1 MCKATGRN
9 LLAICLA
16 TGAWSFNFGL
26 GTQVITHWLKGW
38 LHGREDSNTVI
49 GLNLSTYYL
58 GMALAALAV
67 PWLTKQLGNFCA
79 PAGMILSGVGLI
91 MFPWSGGLTGW
102 FVLRFVI
109 GMSGAMS
116 LVPLETVVS
125 RDAPQELRTRNFS
138 FYAVALTVGGA
149 AGIWAGNHFYSPGDT
164 FVFFLGGLFPVV
176 AGLALART
184 LAPTGTS
191 ALRNPLHGTAAW
203 NRHFLSYGTAWFQGF
218 LEGGMVAFL
227 VLYLESLGISQ
238 DQAGGLMS
246 VTLVGVILFQVP
258 VAWLADHLGRLPVL
272 LGCYAVVAGGLVLM
286 PVWSPSIGLV
296 VCLFLLGACAG
307 ALYPLALA
315 LLGDQPNQAG
325 LDSAFALFLA
335 MECVGNLVGAAV
347 TGQARDTWGEA
358 SMFGAGLTALALVMI
373 SWALL
378 SVWQYRRHQA
388 VDRTP

>member
-1 MCKATGRN
+1 MPKATRRN

-16 TGAWSFNFGL
+16 TVAWSFNFGL
-26 GTQVITHWLKGW
+26 GTQAISHWLKAW

-67 PWLTKQLGNFCA
+67 PRLTKCLGNLCA
-79 PAGMILSGVGLI
+79 PAGMILSGLSLT
-91 MFPWSGGLTGW
+91 MFPWGDGLAGW
-102 FVLRFVI
+102 FVLRLVN
-109 GMSGAMS
+109 GMAGAMS

-125 RDAPQELRTRNFS
+125 RDAPLNQRTRNFS

-149 AGIWAGNHFYSPGDT
+149 AGIWAGNHFYSPGST

-176 AGLALART
+176 AGLALAGT
-184 LAPTGTS
+184 LAPTGTG
-191 ALRNPLHGTAAW
+191 ALTNQLQGTVGW
-203 NRHFLSYGTAWFQGF
+203 SRHLLSYGTAWFQGF

-246 VTLVGVILFQVP
+246 VTMVGVILFQVP

-286 PVWSPSIGLV
+286 PFWSPSIGLII
-296 VCLFLLGACAG
+296 CLFLLGACAG

-315 LLGDQPNQAG
+315 LLGDRPHQAG
-325 LDSAFALFLA
+325 LDSAFAFFLA
-335 MECVGNLVGAAV
+335 MECVGNLAGAAV
-347 TGQARDTWGEA
+347 TGHARDTWGEA
-358 SMFGAGLTALALVMI
+358 SMFGAGLGALALVLI
-373 SWALL
+373 SWALV
-378 SVWQYRRHQA
+378 SVWQRRRHHP
-388 VDRTP
+388 VDRAQ